1 MHHQEKLSSP
11 DTVTSTVTVGLRESV
26 SPTDSEGTN
35 PVTGGV
41 DFVFFFFWFLATVT
55 VMCHAVRAELLE
67 DDTVPCRREGRNVTA
82 WRQEEGASRQ
92 TRVYIHPTTNRSPH

>member
-35 PVTGGV
+35 TVTGGV
-41 DFVFFFFWFLATVT
+41 DFFFFFLVSGHRDRDVSCCT
-55 VMCHAVRAELLE
+55 C
-67 DDTVPCRREGRNVTA
+67 G
-82 WRQEEGASRQ
+82 
-92 TRVYIHPTTNRSPH
+92 TT